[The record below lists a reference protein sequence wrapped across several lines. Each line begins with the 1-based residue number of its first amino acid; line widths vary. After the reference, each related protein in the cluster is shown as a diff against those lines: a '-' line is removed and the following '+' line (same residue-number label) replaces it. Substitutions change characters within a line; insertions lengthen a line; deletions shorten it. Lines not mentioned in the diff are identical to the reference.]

1 FFGENILCVGSSKKR
16 PVLKWENNIAW
27 PGKITLTD
35 KAVYFEELR
44 SESAANSLI
53 IVSSEEVDHGE
64 KTDENE
70 KLLQKEPFE
79 TDLDALFQLDVE
91 LKEELSVVEKNS
103 DCTATVQSSG
113 IPNHLKSILLR
124 ASLILD
130 WTFQIATV

>member
-1 FFGENILCVGSSKKR
+1 M
-16 PVLKWENNIAW
+16 
-27 PGKITLTD
+27 
-35 KAVYFEELR
+35 
-44 SESAANSLI
+44 
-53 IVSSEEVDHGE
+53 SSEEVDHGE